1 LAIISTQLLYH
12 GGGQGMTPEQ
22 VKEKLEGVKWIN
34 KEIKGLYLELEALES
49 GIIKKP
55 TLSHSRVQTSRENKT
70 ENNLISVLKLKED
83 TLQRIE
89 RLTEERM
96 AISGLIDKL
105 DNPLERSVLRLFYL
119 NDLVASEVAE
129 EIGKSNTTVYI
140 IRQKAIEHLASIVKA
155 D

>member
-1 LAIISTQLLYH
+1 
-12 GGGQGMTPEQ
+12 MTPEQ
-22 VKEKLEGVKWIN
+22 VKEKLEGAKWIS
-34 KEIKGLYLELEALES
+34 KEIKGLYLELEALEG
-49 GIIKKP
+49 GIIEKP

-83 TLQRIE
+83 TLRRIE

-119 NDLVASEVAE
+119 NDLDAWEVAE
-129 EIGKSNTTVYI
+129 ELGKSKTSIYQA
-140 IRQKAIEHLASIVKA
+140 RKEALEHLASIVNA

>member
-1 LAIISTQLLYH
+1 
-12 GGGQGMTPEQ
+12 MTPEQ

-55 TLSHSRVQTSRENKT
+55 TLSHSRVQTSRENKA

-96 AISGLIDKL
+96 AISELIDKL
-105 DNPLERSVLRLFYL
+105 ANPLERSVLRFFYL

-129 EIGKSNTTVYI
+129 EIGKSDVTVYRI
-140 IRQKAIEHLASIVKA
+140 KQVAIEHLAEVR
-155 D
+155 

>member
-1 LAIISTQLLYH
+1 MSAD
-12 GGGQGMTPEQ
+12 E
-22 VKEKLEGVKWIN
+22 VKTKLEGVKWIN
-34 KEIKGLYLELEALES
+34 KEIKGLYLELEALEG

-70 ENNLISVLKLKED
+70 ENNLISALKLKED

-96 AISGLIDKL
+96 EISRLIDKL
-105 DNPLERSVLRLFYL
+105 ANPLERSVLRLFYL
-119 NDLVASEVAE
+119 NDLDIWGVAE
-129 EIGKSNTTVYI
+129 EIGKSKTSIY
-140 IRQKAIEHLASIVKA
+140 QAKKAAIEHLTGIVNG

>member
-1 LAIISTQLLYH
+1 
-12 GGGQGMTPEQ
+12 MTPEQ

-105 DNPLERSVLRLFYL
+105 DNPLESSVLRLFYL

-140 IRQKAIEHLASIVKA
+140 IRQKAIEHLASIVNA

>member
-1 LAIISTQLLYH
+1 
-12 GGGQGMTPEQ
+12 MTPEQ
-22 VKEKLEGVKWIN
+22 VKEKLEGVKWIS
-34 KEIKGLYLELEALES
+34 KEIKGLYLELEALEG
-49 GIIKKP
+49 GIIEKP
-55 TLSHSRVQTSRENKT
+55 TLSHSRVQASRENKT

-105 DNPLERSVLRLFYL
+105 ANPLERSVLRFFYL

-129 EIGKSNTTVYI
+129 EIGKSTTSVY
-140 IRQKAIEHLASIVKA
+140 RVKQEAIEHLSKVEGAN
-155 D
+155 

>member
-1 LAIISTQLLYH
+1 MSAD
-12 GGGQGMTPEQ
+12 E
-22 VKEKLEGVKWIN
+22 VKTKLEGVKWIN
-34 KEIKGLYLELEALES
+34 KEIKGLYLELEALEG

-96 AISGLIDKL
+96 EISRLIDKL
-105 DNPLERSVLRLFYL
+105 ANPLERSVLRLFYL
-119 NDLVASEVAE
+119 NDLDIWGVAE
-129 EIGKSNTTVYI
+129 EIGKSKTTVY
-140 IRQKAIEHLASIVKA
+140 RVKQAAIEHLAGMVNGN
-155 D
+155 

>member
-1 LAIISTQLLYH
+1 
-12 GGGQGMTPEQ
+12 MTPEQ

-34 KEIKGLYLELEALES
+34 KEIKGLYLELEALEG

-96 AISGLIDKL
+96 EISRLIDKL
-105 DNPLERSVLRLFYL
+105 ANPLERSVLRLFYL
-119 NDLVASEVAE
+119 NDLDVWGVAE
-129 EIGKSNTTVYI
+129 EIGVSTASVYRV
-140 IRQKAIEHLASIVKA
+140 RQKTIEHLTGIVNG

>member
-1 LAIISTQLLYH
+1 
-12 GGGQGMTPEQ
+12 MTPEQ

-34 KEIKGLYLELEALES
+34 KEIKGLYLELEALEG

-96 AISGLIDKL
+96 EISRLIDKL

-119 NDLVASEVAE
+119 NDLDVWGVAE
-129 EIGKSNTTVYI
+129 EIGVSTSSVYRV
-140 IRQKAIEHLASIVKA
+140 RQKAIENLTKVENANR
-155 D
+155 

>member
-1 LAIISTQLLYH
+1 MNAA
-12 GGGQGMTPEQ
+12 E
-22 VKEKLEGVKWIN
+22 VKLKLEGVKWID
-34 KEIKGLYLELEALES
+34 KEIKGLYLELEALEG

-55 TLSHSRVQTSRENKT
+55 TLSHSRVQTSRENKS

-96 AISGLIDKL
+96 AISELIDKL
-105 DNPLERSVLRLFYL
+105 ANPLERSVLRFYYL
-119 NDLVASEVAE
+119 NCLDIWEVAE
-129 EIGKSNTTVYI
+129 EIDKSKTTVYRI
-140 IRQKAIEHLASIVKA
+140 MQKAIEHLAGMVNA

>member
-1 LAIISTQLLYH
+1 
-12 GGGQGMTPEQ
+12 MTPEQ

-49 GIIKKP
+49 GIIKKS

-83 TLQRIE
+83 TLRRIE

-119 NDLVASEVAE
+119 NDLVALEVAE
-129 EIGKSNTTVYI
+129 ELGKSKTSIYQA
-140 IRQKAIEHLASIVKA
+140 RKEALEHLASIVNA

>member
-1 LAIISTQLLYH
+1 
-12 GGGQGMTPEQ
+12 MTPEQ

-34 KEIKGLYLELEALES
+34 KEIEGLYLELEALES

-70 ENNLISVLKLKED
+70 EDNLISVLKLKED
-83 TLQRIE
+83 PLQRIE

-119 NDLVASEVAE
+119 NDLVVLEVAE
-129 EIGKSNTTVYI
+129 ELGKSKTSIYQA
-140 IRQKAIEHLASIVKA
+140 RKEAIEHLAGMVNEN
-155 D
+155 

>member
-1 LAIISTQLLYH
+1 
-12 GGGQGMTPEQ
+12 MTPEQ

-34 KEIKGLYLELEALES
+34 KEIKGLYLELKALEG

-96 AISGLIDKL
+96 EISRLIDKL
-105 DNPLERSVLRLFYL
+105 ANPLERSVLRFFYL

-129 EIGKSNTTVYI
+129 EIGKSTTSVY
-140 IRQKAIEHLASIVKA
+140 RVKQEAIEHLAKVEGA
-155 D
+155 N

>member
-1 LAIISTQLLYH
+1 VSAD
-12 GGGQGMTPEQ
+12 E
-22 VKEKLEGVKWIN
+22 VKTKLEGVKWIN
-34 KEIKGLYLELEALES
+34 KEIKGLYLELEALEG
-49 GIIKKP
+49 GIIQKQ

-96 AISGLIDKL
+96 EISELIDKL
-105 DNPLERSVLRLFYL
+105 DNPLERTVLRLFYL
-119 NDLVASEVAE
+119 NELVALEVAE
-129 EIGKSNTTVYI
+129 EINRSNTTVYI
-140 IRQKAIEHLASIVKA
+140 IRQKAIEHLTGIVNG

>member
-1 LAIISTQLLYH
+1 MIAD
-12 GGGQGMTPEQ
+12 E
-22 VKEKLEGVKWIN
+22 VKTKLEGVKWIN
-34 KEIKGLYLELEALES
+34 KEIKGLYLELEALEG
-49 GIIKKP
+49 GIIQKP

-96 AISGLIDKL
+96 EISELIDKL
-105 DNPLERSVLRLFYL
+105 DNPLERTVLRLFYL
-119 NDLVASEVAE
+119 NELVALEVAE
-129 EIGKSNTTVYI
+129 EIDRSNTTVYI
-140 IRQKAIEHLASIVKA
+140 IRQKAIEHLTGIVNG

>member
-1 LAIISTQLLYH
+1 
-12 GGGQGMTPEQ
+12 MTPEQ
-22 VKEKLEGVKWIN
+22 VKEKLEGAKWIS
-34 KEIKGLYLELEALES
+34 KEIKGLYLELEALEG

-55 TLSHSRVQTSRENKT
+55 TLSHSRVQASRENKT

-119 NDLVASEVAE
+119 NDLVALEVAE
-129 EIGKSNTTVYI
+129 EIGKSRTNVYL
-140 IRQKAIEHLASIVKA
+140 IRQKAIEHLSKVEGAN
-155 D
+155 

>member
-1 LAIISTQLLYH
+1 MIAD
-12 GGGQGMTPEQ
+12 E
-22 VKEKLEGVKWIN
+22 VKTKLEGVKWIN
-34 KEIKGLYLELEALES
+34 KEIKGLYLELEALEG

-96 AISGLIDKL
+96 AISELIDKL
-105 DNPLERSVLRLFYL
+105 ANPLERTVLRLFYL
-119 NDLVASEVAE
+119 NELVALEVAE
-129 EIGKSNTTVYI
+129 EINRSNTTVYI
-140 IRQKAIEHLASIVKA
+140 IRQKAIEHLTGIVNG

>member
-1 LAIISTQLLYH
+1 
-12 GGGQGMTPEQ
+12 MTPEQ

-34 KEIKGLYLELEALES
+34 KEIKGLYLELEVLES

-83 TLQRIE
+83 TLKRIE

-96 AISGLIDKL
+96 AISELIDKL
-105 DNPLERSVLRLFYL
+105 ANPLERSVLRLFYL

-129 EIGKSNTTVYI
+129 EIDRSNTTVYI
-140 IRQKAIEHLASIVKA
+140 IRQKAIEHLTGIVNG

>member
-1 LAIISTQLLYH
+1 
-12 GGGQGMTPEQ
+12 MTPEQ

-34 KEIKGLYLELEALES
+34 KEIEGLYLELAALES
-49 GIIKKP
+49 GIIKKQE
-55 TLSHSRVQTSRENKT
+55 LSNTRVQTSRVNSA

-96 AISGLIDKL
+96 EISRLIDTL

-119 NDLVASEVAE
+119 NDLVALEVAE
-129 EIGKSNTTVYI
+129 EIGKSTTSVYRI
-140 IRQKAIEHLASIVKA
+140 KQEAIEHLAGIVNE

>member
-1 LAIISTQLLYH
+1 
-12 GGGQGMTPEQ
+12 MTPEQ

-34 KEIKGLYLELEALES
+34 KEIKGLYLELEALEG

-96 AISGLIDKL
+96 EISRLIDKL
-105 DNPLERSVLRLFYL
+105 ANPLERSVLRLFYL
-119 NDLVASEVAE
+119 NDLDIWEVAE
-129 EIGKSNTTVYI
+129 EIGKSKTSIY
-140 IRQKAIEHLASIVKA
+140 QAKKAAIEHLAGMVNGN
-155 D
+155 

>member
-1 LAIISTQLLYH
+1 
-12 GGGQGMTPEQ
+12 MTPEQ
-22 VKEKLEGVKWIN
+22 VKAKLEGVKWIN
-34 KEIKGLYLELEALES
+34 KEIKGLYLELEALEG
-49 GIIKKP
+49 GIIQKP

-96 AISGLIDKL
+96 TISGLIDKL
-105 DNPLERSVLRLFYL
+105 DNPFERSVLRLFYL
-119 NDLVASEVAE
+119 NDLDAWEVAE
-129 EIGKSNTTVYI
+129 EIGKSTASVY
-140 IRQKAIEHLASIVKA
+140 RAKQAAIEHLVGMVNG

>member
-1 LAIISTQLLYH
+1 MNAA
-12 GGGQGMTPEQ
+12 E
-22 VKEKLEGVKWIN
+22 VKLKLEGVKWIN

-83 TLQRIE
+83 TLERIE

-96 AISGLIDKL
+96 GISRLIDKL
-105 DNPLERSVLRLFYL
+105 ANPLERTVLRLFYL
-119 NDLVASEVAE
+119 NELVALEVAE
-129 EIGKSNTTVYI
+129 ELGNSTTTVYRI
-140 IRQKAIEHLASIVKA
+140 KQAAIEHLAEVR
-155 D
+155 